1 MFKKAGSFLNLFVAV
16 SMIVSLMALGLAASP
31 AAAGRSLAPAPALSM
46 GGGSDEATQP
56 AKTSHRLIV
65 ILNSPPLAEWS
76 KETGQARQANG
87 KLDLNSAAARNY
99 INKLKAEQ
107 TAFVASMQQALPQA
121 KVGNFINEFGQAETL
136 AYQVVLNGL
145 VIEPGMDK
153 LAAAKRLA
161 ALPGVKH
168 VTFDRA
174 HNPDMYASLP
184 LINAASLWNNAGIGG
199 KANAGAGVKF
209 ASMDGGVHHLAPM
222 FDGAGYSYPAG
233 YPAGGLGLTANNNG
247 KIIASRVYFR
257 AWDPPS
263 AGDENPWPGVKGTE
277 HGTHTASTAAG
288 DEVHI
293 TYAGISMTLSG
304 VAPKAWVMSYRV
316 FYNSVTN
323 DGSFYDAEGIAALED
338 IAADN
343 ADVLNNSW
351 GGGPGA
357 AGEFDALDAALINV
371 ANSGVFVSMS
381 AGNAGPLSGTSDH
394 PSSEYIVV
402 ANSTHDGNIATGS
415 LNVIAPTPISATLQT
430 VPFGDATYGESLEN
444 NTQYTYTLKTAKSV
458 NPANVTGCSPWPA
471 GTFTGTAALI
481 RRGTCNFSAKTY
493 YAQQAGAEF
502 VVLYNNPGDNSV
514 MNPGPGDFAALVT
527 IPTVMIPNNK
537 GEAINNWYAVNG
549 AATKI
554 VIDTTNGVQL
564 GNRPD
569 VIVSSS
575 SRGPGANQELKPD
588 IAAPGTNILAQGFAI
603 RVEGEDR
610 HLGFG
615 QASGTSMA
623 SPHVAG
629 AATLLR
635 QLHPDWSNAYI
646 KSALMTTSKYVGMY
660 NYDGSHAQPLDMG
673 AGRLDLTHAAD
684 PGVILQPVNA
694 SFGLV
699 MKGQTL
705 TRNLWVSNISGADE
719 TFVVST
725 QRITA
730 TNYTTPTLSALP
742 GVTVAPASLSLPA
755 GATAMLTVTM
765 DTTSLPVG
773 DAQGW
778 VLLDG
783 PTHDAHFPVWG
794 RVYGPVG
801 NTVLVV
807 DKDVDS
813 IFGVDYRPY
822 YVSTLANL
830 GLTYDVVT
838 SIPSAAFLQKY
849 AAVIYYTGD
858 NYTAAA
864 SGSTATDAN
873 YLVEYANAGG
883 VVMAMG
889 QDLSSVFTGNYF
901 LTGVLGGG
909 VLQDSISGGSELPS
923 LPVTKSPYAPL
934 GLSGLNVSLSHPA
947 PTVLSLTGAEEVP
960 PVANQATGT
969 AMFDYIDGLNRL
981 AYSIQVKN
989 PLTATLPLTITAG
1002 HIHTGTLG
1010 TNGAALFTLFTGPK
1024 VITTT
1029 PLSLSGAVILNATQ
1043 EAALKAG
1050 HLYVN
1055 FHSTTY
1061 PAGEIR
1067 GQIVMNLEGDGAG
1080 NQYFVD
1086 ELNSFGGITGNYLTP
1101 LAQYAG
1107 PYNLRDGIVARSFR
1121 DQPSLERPGI
1131 SSARRVVYTSFGL
1144 EGVNNGIPGYNTR
1157 EELMNAFFQWAWD
1170 EPTVTISNT
1179 SVVNA
1184 GGVSMFEASFASN
1197 MPTAAV
1203 YYRWDFGDG
1212 TPFTPKDT
1220 PNYASHQYQYCG
1232 FYPVRVEVTD
1242 SAGNVA
1248 LGETTVRV
1256 DNCSSGVWRF
1266 FLPSISK

>member
-16 SMIVSLMALGLAASP
+16 SMIVSLMALGLVASP
-31 AAAGRSLAPAPALSM
+31 AAAGQTLAPAPALSM
-46 GGGSDEATQP
+46 GGNSDEAAPTG
-56 AKTSHRLIV
+56 KTSHRLIV
-65 ILNSPPLAEWS
+65 VLASPSLAEWS
-76 KETGQARQANG
+76 KDSGEARLPNG
-87 KLDLNSAAARNY
+87 KLDLNAAAAQNY
-99 INKLKAEQ
+99 IGKLKAEQ
-107 TAFVASMQQALPQA
+107 AAFIASMQQALPQA

-153 LAAAKRLA
+153 LAAAKRLS
-161 ALPGVKH
+161 ALPGVKY

-174 HNPDMYASLP
+174 HDPDMYASLP
-184 LINAASLWNNAGIGG
+184 LINAAALWNNAGIGG

-222 FDGAGYSYPAG
+222 FDGTGYSYPPG

-288 DEVHI
+288 NEVNI

-316 FYNSVTN
+316 FYNSVTD

-381 AGNAGPLSGTSDH
+381 AGNAGPLTGTSDH

-402 ANSTHDGNIATGS
+402 ANSTHTGSIATGS
-415 LNVIAPTPISATLQT
+415 LNVIAPTPISPTLQT
-430 VPFGDATYGESLEN
+430 IPFGDATYGEPLAN
-444 NTQYTYTLKTAKSV
+444 NTQYTYTLKTALSV
-458 NPANVTGCSPWPA
+458 NPANVEGCSAWPS

-481 RRGTCNFSAKTY
+481 RRGTCNFSVKTY

-514 MNPGPGDFAALVT
+514 MNPGPGTYAELVT

-537 GEAINNWYAVNG
+537 GNAINSWYAAHG
-549 AATKI
+549 AATQI
-554 VIDTTNGVQL
+554 VIDTSQGVQL

-629 AATLLR
+629 AASLLR
-635 QLHPDWSNAYI
+635 QLHPDWSNDYI
-646 KSALMTTSKYVGMY
+646 KSALMTTSKYVGIY
-660 NYDGSHAQPLDMG
+660 NYTGTHAQPLDMG
-673 AGRLDLTHAAD
+673 AGRLDLTNAAD

-694 SFGLV
+694 SFGLA

-705 TRNLWVSNISGADE
+705 TRNLWVTNISSAAE

-730 TNYTTPTLSALP
+730 TNFTTPTLSVLP
-742 GVTVAPASLSLPA
+742 GVTVAPANLSIPA
-755 GATAMLTVTM
+755 GGTAVLTVTM

-773 DAQGW
+773 DAQGF

-794 RVYGPVG
+794 RVYGPIG
-801 NTVLVV
+801 KTVLVV
-807 DKDVDS
+807 DKDVDA
-813 IFGVDYRPY
+813 IFGVDYRRY
-822 YVSTLANL
+822 YTSTLTNL
-830 GLTYDVVT
+830 GLTFDVVT

-858 NYTAAA
+858 NYAAGA
-864 SGSTATDAN
+864 SSSTATDAN
-873 YLVEYANAGG
+873 YLVEYSNAGG
-883 VVMAMG
+883 VIMAMG

-909 VLQDSISGGSELPS
+909 VLQDSVSDGDLPT
-923 LPVTKSPYAPL
+923 LPVTKSPYAPP
-934 GLSGLNVSLSHPA
+934 GLTGLNVSLSHPA
-947 PTVLSLTGAEEVP
+947 PAVLTLTGAEEVP

-1002 HIHTGTLG
+1002 HIHTGTFG
-1010 TNGAALFTLFTGPK
+1010 TNGPVLFPLLTTPK

-1029 PLSLSGAVILNATQ
+1029 PLSLSGAVTLNAAQ

-1050 HLYVN
+1050 KLYVN

-1061 PAGEIR
+1061 PGGEIR
-1067 GQIVMNLEGDGAG
+1067 SQIEMNFEGDGAG
-1080 NQYFVD
+1080 NQYYVD
-1086 ELNSFGGITGNYLTP
+1086 ELNSFGGVTGNYFTP

-1107 PYNLRDGIVARSFR
+1107 PYNLRDGIVARAFR
-1121 DQPSLERPGI
+1121 DQPSLERPGL

-1144 EGVNNGIPGYNTR
+1144 EGVNNGLAGYSSR
-1157 EELMNAFFQWAWD
+1157 EALMSAFFQWAWD
-1170 EPTVTISNT
+1170 EPIVTISNT
-1179 SVVNA
+1179 SVINA
-1184 GGVSMFEASFASN
+1184 GGVSMFEAAFISN
-1197 MPTAAV
+1197 MPTDPV

-1220 PNYASHQYQYCG
+1220 PNYSSHQYQYCG

-1248 LGETTVRV
+1248 IGETTVRV
-1256 DNCSSGVWRF
+1256 NNCSSGVWRF
-1266 FLPSISK
+1266 FLPSINK